1 MHSEIMQ
8 KKNAINHPD
17 LDKFSR
23 ATFWDTDIVK
33 IDWSRHANF
42 VIERVFGYGTSEE
55 QDCILSFYG
64 QVRIQH
70 FADTFVPS
78 PFNHNVAINIQK
90 ALGHVAL

>member
-1 MHSEIMQ
+1 MQ
-8 KKNAINHPD
+8 KNSAINYPD
-17 LDKFSR
+17 LTRFSR
-23 ATFWDTDIVK
+23 ATFWDTDIAK
-33 IDWSRHANF
+33 IDWLHHANF

-64 QVRIQH
+64 QDRIKH

-78 PFNHNVAINIQK
+78 PFNRNVTINIQK